1 MNTYVFKRYEL
12 KYLLTAEQYA
22 AFLQKAE
29 EHIKADEYG
38 ETTIQSLY
46 YDTSNFLLI
55 RRSMEKP
62 KYKEKLRL
70 RSYGLANKD
79 KKVFLEL
86 KKKYDGIV
94 YKRRITL
101 KEGEADD
108 FLNGG
113 VCPNGGQIGKEI
125 AYFRDFYGDL
135 KARMLILYDRT
146 AYAEAG
152 SDLRITFDKNIRYRT
167 ERLTLHEGLDGIRLH
182 PDGRVLKEIKTG
194 MPYPLW
200 LVRLLDENKIYKISF
215 SKYGEAYKNYLHT
228 AMEER
233 KVG

>member
-1 MNTYVFKRYEL
+1 VNTYVFKRYEL

-22 AFLQKAE
+22 AFLKKAE
-29 EHIKADEYG
+29 EHIAADEYG

-46 YDTSNFLLI
+46 YDTGNFLLI
-55 RRSMEKP
+55 RRSLEKP

-70 RSYGLANKD
+70 RSYGLADAN

-101 KEGEADD
+101 KEGEAED
-108 FLNGG
+108 LLQGG
-113 VCPNGGQIGKEI
+113 GYSGGGQIGKEI

-146 AYAEAG
+146 AYAEEG

-182 PDGRVLKEIKTG
+182 PDGKVLMEIKTG
-194 MPYPLW
+194 MPYPMW
-200 LVRLLDENKIYKISF
+200 LVRLLDEFKIYKISF

-228 AMEER
+228 VAEER

>member
-1 MNTYVFKRYEL
+1 VNTYVFKRYEL
-12 KYLLTAEQYA
+12 KYLLTVEQYT
-22 AFLQKAE
+22 AFLKKAE
-29 EHIKADEYG
+29 EHIAADEYG

-46 YDTSNFLLI
+46 YDTGNFLLI

-108 FLNGG
+108 FLQGG
-113 VCPNGGQIGKEI
+113 AYPSGGQIGKEI

-146 AYAEAG
+146 AYAEEG

-182 PDGRVLKEIKTG
+182 PDGRVLMEIKTG

-200 LVRLLDENKIYKISF
+200 LVRLLNEFKIYKISF

-228 AMEER
+228 VAEER